1 MAPAGIKH
9 LTDSGLLT
17 KAIVRLSAGF
27 RPQAPLADPT
37 HLRPGM
43 SALCLP
49 ELSPRNTTR
58 RLPA

>member
-27 RPQAPLADPT
+27 RPQTPLADPT

-43 SALCLP
+43 TCLVPARALP
-49 ELSPRNTTR
+49 
-58 RLPA
+58 